1 MTPQEVF
8 DTVVA
13 ALVKQGRK
21 SLAEN
26 GDPSISKDCRYR
38 GDDGLKCAIGH
49 LIPDD
54 EYAEWMEGMGT
65 TTLLLELE
73 SRDMRG
79 LSIYALI
86 DEHNDMLGNLQEC
99 HDTSDDEDFVAE
111 FLDAARREAT
121 HFHLDWNFTNTP
133 RCTCKDA
140 DPAGEEPRVV
150 LTPMKRDAD
159 GDTICDE
166 GADPDFYD
174 VEVLQDMPGGAIEIL
189 AEMSDITDYYDACE
203 AASLLAMHYGFGA
216 DGYEE
221 VRG

>member
-79 LSIYALI
+79 LKS
-86 DEHNDMLGNLQEC
+86 M
-99 HDTSDDEDFVAE
+99 
-111 FLDAARREAT
+111 
-121 HFHLDWNFTNTP
+121 
-133 RCTCKDA
+133 
-140 DPAGEEPRVV
+140 
-150 LTPMKRDAD
+150 
-159 GDTICDE
+159 
-166 GADPDFYD
+166 
-174 VEVLQDMPGGAIEIL
+174 
-189 AEMSDITDYYDACE
+189 
-203 AASLLAMHYGFGA
+203 
-216 DGYEE
+216 
-221 VRG
+221 